1 MPTTGIMPTT
11 IPRFIKSVEAKI
23 KLSPPIL
30 NLQNLSRA
38 LYAKYKHLTKIK
50 KNNKQITETP
60 RKPNSS
66 AITAKIKSV
75 SVSGRKS
82 KYAWEPS
89 WYPLPFIPPEPIA
102 IFDWVIFHPVP

>member
-50 KNNKQITETP
+50 KNNKQISKVEVW
-60 RKPNSS
+60 K
-66 AITAKIKSV
+66 KIIEKIV
-75 SVSGRKS
+75 QVRRGK
-82 KYAWEPS
+82 
-89 WYPLPFIPPEPIA
+89 
-102 IFDWVIFHPVP
+102 